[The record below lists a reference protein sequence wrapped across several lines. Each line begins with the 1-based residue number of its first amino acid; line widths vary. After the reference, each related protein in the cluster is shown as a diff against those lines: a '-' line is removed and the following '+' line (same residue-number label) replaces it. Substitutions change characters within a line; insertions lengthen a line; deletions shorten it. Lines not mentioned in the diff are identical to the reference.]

1 MTEQQRAKIEIYKNQ
16 YIETLKKYEGYDVG
30 DTYFGVYGSDLTDD
44 KNVTII
50 MSVITG
56 LGDDY
61 EIKTTVNNILI
72 EPDGNSMKLTDIYN
86 TSLVYEYVKGLKK
99 IE

>member
-1 MTEQQRAKIEIYKNQ
+1 MTEQQKQKVEVYRKQ
-16 YIETLKKYEGYDVG
+16 YNEALRKYEGYNVG
-30 DTYFGVYGSDLTDD
+30 DTYFGVYNSEITDD
-44 KNVTII
+44 NNVTII

-61 EIKTTVNNILI
+61 EIKTTINNILI
-72 EPDGNSMKLTDIYN
+72 EPGGNSMKLTDIYN
-86 TSLVYEYVKGLKK
+86 ASLVYEYVKGLKK